1 MDDVDAQASSR
12 LCTGEQLICLFNFAL
27 LIALFLFLG
36 GGVNRLNTR

>member
-27 LIALFLFLG
+27 LIALFLSFWVVL
-36 GGVNRLNTR
+36 TD